1 MSKHT
6 WRFARVGGFDQ
17 VQITTGQDLVNLGKL
32 DQKLWVALACP
43 VKGIEFD
50 ERTLELIDSDPD
62 GRVRASELLAA
73 TKRTKK
79 ALKKVDVRE
88 KSGEPLPLDAIADAQ
103 I

>member
-50 ERTLELIDSDPD
+50 ERTLALIDADHD
-62 GRVRASELLAA
+62 GRVRANELLAA
-73 TKRTKK
+73 TKWTKQVLQKLDVLEK
-79 ALKKVDVRE
+79 ADG
-88 KSGEPLPLDAIADAQ
+88 SLPLDSIDDKQ